1 MLKFI
6 ASALL
11 NQAAEGSC
19 LGAQL
24 SPCPHGMHFL
34 FGIKC
39 CFNPSPLVDTGSQS
53 HDGPWGKKNAG
64 FGFTEV
70 NFIWTF
76 LFISKDVNNSA
87 KVNSSGNE

>member
-53 HDGPWGKKNAG
+53 HDGPWGKKMPVLALLKLTL
-64 FGFTEV
+64 FGLS
-70 NFIWTF
+70 F
-76 LFISKDVNNSA
+76 LLVRMSIIQPR
-87 KVNSSGNE
+87 